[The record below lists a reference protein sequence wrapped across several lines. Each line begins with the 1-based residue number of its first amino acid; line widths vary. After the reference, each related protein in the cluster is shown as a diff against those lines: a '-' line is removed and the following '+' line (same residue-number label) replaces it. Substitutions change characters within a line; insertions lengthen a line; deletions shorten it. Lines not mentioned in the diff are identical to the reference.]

1 MCPHDA
7 IIQERAAAI
16 QKYLRDSKRS
26 AHAPMSW
33 RRRTGIH
40 QACERKV
47 FLGQSAP
54 QAQAFFEPIALDN
67 KAPAHRP
74 FLGSA
79 QVVTAS
85 PQAQHSRR
93 RCFKRRLGLWRA
105 LKRRAYMR
113 DSGCEFAT
121 VGGWASECQ
130 AVSKKSKGL
139 GCEQKVKACPWRQG

>member
-79 QVVTAS
+79 QVVLLVRKRNTHGGDAS
-85 PQAQHSRR
+85 SADLVFGVLSNAEHT
-93 RCFKRRLGLWRA
+93 CV
-105 LKRRAYMR
+105 
-113 DSGCEFAT
+113 T
-121 VGGWASECQ
+121 V
-130 AVSKKSKGL
+130 AVNS
-139 GCEQKVKACPWRQG
+139 PR